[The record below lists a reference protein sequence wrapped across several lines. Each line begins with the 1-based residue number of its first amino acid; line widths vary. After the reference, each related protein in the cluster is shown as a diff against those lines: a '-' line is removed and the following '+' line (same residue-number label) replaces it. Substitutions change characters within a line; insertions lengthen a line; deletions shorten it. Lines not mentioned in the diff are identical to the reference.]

1 MSFRTIT
8 WLGDSI
14 EIIDQTLLPQQ
25 EVYITLK
32 DPNDLFEAIKK
43 LRIRGAPAI
52 GVAAAMGIALGAKQI
67 KYSDKGK
74 FMTRLKEIADLL
86 ASSRPTAK
94 NLFWAV
100 DRMMAV
106 AKRGG
111 DSPEKII
118 DALEREA
125 LLIYDEDITINR
137 KIGEKGA
144 HLLESGETV
153 MTHCNA
159 GALATAGYGTALSV
173 IRAAF
178 ERGKDIRVIATET
191 RPLLQGSRLT
201 VWELSADNIDVTL
214 ITDGMSGHFMRRG
227 VIDKVIVGADR
238 IASNGDVANK
248 IGTYTHAVLA
258 RENDVPFYVAAPLST
273 IDLDTKDG
281 DDIPIE
287 ERNPDEVREFMGKTS
302 TVKGVNVFNPAFD
315 VTPNLLVSGII
326 TEEGVLYP
334 PYDQSIDR
342 VIAKCEIEKGVG
354 KDFE

>member
-1 MSFRTIT
+1 MSFRTIS

-14 EIIDQTLLPQQ
+14 EIIDQTLLPQK

-32 DPNDLFEAIKK
+32 DPDDLFEAIKK

-67 KYSDKGK
+67 KASDMGEFTAK
-74 FMTRLKEIADLL
+74 LKEIADFL

-100 DRMMAV
+100 DRMTAI
-106 AKRGG
+106 AKQGG
-111 DSPEKII
+111 DNPEEIVE
-118 DALEREA
+118 ALEKEA
-125 LLIYDEDITINR
+125 LLIYEEDIEINR
-137 KIGEKGA
+137 RIGENGA
-144 HLLESGETV
+144 QLLKNEETV

-173 IRAAF
+173 IRAAV
-178 ERGKDIRVIATET
+178 EEGKEIKVVATET

-201 VWELSADNIDVTL
+201 VWELTSDNIDVTL

-227 VIDKVIVGADR
+227 VINKIVVGADR
-238 IASNGDVANK
+238 IAANGDVANK

-273 IDLDTKDG
+273 IDPETKSG
-281 DDIPIE
+281 EDIPIE
-287 ERNPDEVREFMGKTS
+287 ERDPDEVREFMGKAS
-302 TVKGVNVFNPAFD
+302 TVSGVKVFNPAFD
-315 VTPNLLVSGII
+315 VTPNRLVSGII

-334 PYDQSIDR
+334 PYQESIER
-342 VIAKCEIEKGVG
+342 VTAKG
-354 KDFE
+354 